1 MTNPDI
7 LKQKIKSLKQIWD
20 NQSETYIR
28 TYPDKKLKIDT
39 KMNEQS
45 FSNLVDTYSK
55 MVSLNAQILGVS
67 TGVNENLKEWENKL
81 VNLKN
86 AIGNNKQSLMNEY
99 GSNNASN
106 TLKTDKYNQNSET
119 YITASFYILSISTLT
134 FFIYKQLKQ

>member
-1 MTNPDI
+1 MTNPDV
-7 LKQKIKSLKQIWD
+7 LKEKIKSLKQIWD
-20 NQSETYIR
+20 TQSKNYID
-28 TYPDKKLKIDT
+28 TFPDKKLGIDS
-39 KMNEQS
+39 KLNDQS

-67 TGVNENLKEWENKL
+67 NGVNENLKEWDNKL

-86 AIGNNKQSLMNEY
+86 AIGNNKQQLINEY
-99 GSNNASN
+99 STNNASG
-106 TLKTDKYNQNSET
+106 TLKTDKYNANSES

>member
-7 LKQKIKSLKQIWD
+7 LKQKIQSLKQIWD

>member
-20 NQSETYIR
+20 NQSETYIK
-28 TYPDKKLKIDT
+28 TYPDKKLKIDS

>member
-39 KMNEQS
+39 KMNDQS

>member
-1 MTNPDI
+1 MRR
-7 LKQKIKSLKQIWD
+7 QVRS
-20 NQSETYIR
+20 
-28 TYPDKKLKIDT
+28 
-39 KMNEQS
+39 
-45 FSNLVDTYSK
+45 
-55 MVSLNAQILGVS
+55 
-67 TGVNENLKEWENKL
+67 

-106 TLKTDKYNQNSET
+106 TLKTDKYKQNSET

>member
-86 AIGNNKQSLMNEY
+86 AIGNNKQSLMIGCFVEP
-99 GSNNASN
+99 
-106 TLKTDKYNQNSET
+106 D
-119 YITASFYILSISTLT
+119 
-134 FFIYKQLKQ
+134 

>member
-1 MTNPDI
+1 MTTPEL

-20 NQSETYIR
+20 NQTKRYID
-28 TYPDKKLKIDT
+28 TYPDKKFGIDS
-39 KMNEQS
+39 KLNDQS

-55 MVSLNAQILGVS
+55 MVSLDAQILGVS
-67 TGVNENLKEWENKL
+67 SGVNENLKEWDNKL

-86 AIGNNKQSLMNEY
+86 AIGNNKQALINEY
-99 GSNNASN
+99 SSNNASG
-106 TLKTDKYNQNSET
+106 TLKTDKYNTNSES